1 MINYNH
7 TIFYGFGELFPYSF
21 VSSMDID
28 LNNSKLSFSELFDTN
43 NSFRNELRLAS
54 RLDFFSNNHFITD
67 DNNDNTDKMDYYLL
81 KDLKSAYM
89 SYWKTNKKFNTYGN
103 ISAVFSKYNLMNI
116 TGDQFIRTLTRL
128 RYIT

>member
-1 MINYNH
+1 M
-7 TIFYGFGELFPYSF
+7 G
-21 VSSMDID
+21 ID

-43 NSFRNELRLAS
+43 NSFRNELRLAA
-54 RLDFFSNNHFITD
+54 RLDFFSNNHFITN
-67 DNNDNTDKMDYYLL
+67 DNNDNNDKMDYYLL
-81 KDLKSAYM
+81 KDLKSTYM
-89 SYWKTNKKFNTYGN
+89 SYWKTNKKFNTYRN